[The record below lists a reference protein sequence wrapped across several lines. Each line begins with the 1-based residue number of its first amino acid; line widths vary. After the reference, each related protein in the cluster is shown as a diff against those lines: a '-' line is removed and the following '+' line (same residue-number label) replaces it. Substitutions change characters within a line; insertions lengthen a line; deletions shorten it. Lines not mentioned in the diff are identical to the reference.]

1 MLMFWVFVLALS
13 VLLYVLLDGFDLGI
27 GILFGLTR
35 SESSRRTMQA
45 AVAPV
50 CGSCSKTPK
59 LSFKHGK
66 R

>member
-35 SESSRRTMQA
+35 GESQRRGMMARRGPDLGRQ
-45 AVAPV
+45 
-50 CGSCSKTPK
+50 
-59 LSFKHGK
+59 
-66 R
+66 